1 MAAEYQQSVEEY
13 VGSNGADRWA
23 FVISIAMAVLSV
35 LVDISEIAASFQS
48 GFYKEVLND
57 IYRVFKV

>member
-48 GFYKEVLND
+48 GFYKEVL
-57 IYRVFKV
+57 